1 MNTNR
6 KIDRAKLAALITQ
19 TLNREGIEP
28 DERAYLE
35 GWTAEAFD
43 QATDEELEG
52 LRVRGKQLDEH
63 LSART
68 ARGGEGESQAD
79 HETAPQAV
87 AFPAITYAIASTVK
101 EPSRMS
107 TRPLNKLA
115 DTINKAA
122 PVPQSKIDEFMAE
135 GLEGKALINAIKTAG
150 AILHFGQYPEG
161 AATREIDNIKAS
173 TGAAFD
179 FDFRNGDRTSRTSRA
194 DVLAAAE
201 AKGVA
206 VILWDTYSSGIEAG
220 DEDMTF
226 RAVFPF
232 AETQAIDTH
241 IARCNLIAEQLGF
254 TAPGKPMPVTQGF
267 FVQPRLGHKANAR
280 AVPGVCADQ
289 ILDFSTLPGDE
300 AASQTAQEG
309 HLASITAKAELTP
322 SQIADARAVIAQMR
336 EKGMH
341 LADGSGNW
349 HQVIGALAPYTVGKQ
364 LANEFSEGDPSYSP
378 KDVAKKIKAKL
389 RSGATGIGRLFE
401 IAAEAGIAN
410 PATGRRPSAP
420 DDFAEKMESA
430 DFTAPV
436 GLEAVEYTLDGFLS
450 AGVTYIAGGHG
461 IGKSSLLVPLAS
473 IVAGELPA
481 FEQGI
486 GATLTRKVIY
496 ITEDPG
502 QARHVRYGLKKHN
515 GLTEKGNFCI
525 VQAKRRKADAVGAM
539 MDAAVKAHTITGPNG
554 YPVKPLI
561 IFDTSNA
568 CFDVENENDAAE
580 VGRVMSSLKQS
591 GAPVWIIGHLAKAI
605 ARDDIKAMTG
615 RGSSAWEAD
624 AQGTAFIFA
633 ENEGTD
639 VRYMATKKR
648 RFEPCYIEV
657 KYITK
662 TDHEVV
668 KAPWGQDQIIGFRY
682 GVPERA
688 SPEQR
693 REQAANRQLA
703 QDCAALEEYLRGQ
716 VEPLS
721 KATIENGCGI
731 GRNRARSA
739 LADLIR
745 RGLVTNNNEYLNG
758 TRKDGCRLVVLD
770 FDSPSP

>member
-1 MNTNR
+1 MSTNH
-6 KIDRAKLAALITQ
+6 KIDRTELSERIGQMLAREGLPENAQASLAA
-19 TLNREGIEP
+19 
-28 DERAYLE
+28 
-35 GWTAEAFD
+35 WTADAID
-43 QATDEELEG
+43 QATEEKLEG
-52 LRVRGKQLDEH
+52 LIVWMNQLGEH

-68 ARGGEGESQAD
+68 ARGGDGKNEAD
-79 HETAPQAV
+79 HETAPQAA
-87 AFPAITYAIASTVK
+87 AFPAITYAFAPTVK
-101 EPSRMS
+101 DSSRMS
-107 TRPLNKLA
+107 TWPLNKLA
-115 DTINKAA
+115 DSINDVA
-122 PVPQSKIDEFMAE
+122 PVQQLKIDEFVAE
-135 GLEGKALINAIKTAG
+135 GLEGKALNDAIKTAG

-161 AATREIDNIKAS
+161 AATRWLGNIEAA

-179 FDFRNGDRTSRTSRA
+179 FDFRNGDRTSRA
-194 DVLAAAE
+194 DVVAAAK

-220 DEDMTF
+220 DKDMTF

-232 AETQAIDTH
+232 AEAQAIDTH
-241 IARCNLIAEQLGF
+241 IGRCNLIAEQLGF

-267 FVQPRLGHKANAR
+267 FVQPRLDRKANAL
-280 AVPGVCADQ
+280 AVPGGCVDQ
-289 ILDFSTLPGDE
+289 ILAFSTLPVDE
-300 AASQTAQEG
+300 AASQTTQEG

-322 SQIADARAVIAQMR
+322 SQIADVRAVIAQMR
-336 EKGMH
+336 KKGMH
-341 LADGSGNW
+341 LADGSGTW
-349 HQVIGALAPYTVGKQ
+349 HQVIGALAPYTVGNQ
-364 LANEFSEGDPSYSP
+364 LSNEFSEGDPSYSP

-389 RSGATGIGRLFE
+389 RSGASGIGRLFE

-496 ITEDPG
+496 ITEDSG
-502 QARHVRYGLKKHN
+502 QARRVRYGLKKHN

-539 MDAAVKAHTITGPNG
+539 MEAVVKEHTITGPNG
-554 YPVKPLI
+554 YQVKPLI

-624 AQGTAFIFA
+624 SQGTAFIFA

-668 KAPWGQDQIIGFRY
+668 ITPWGQEQSIGFRY

-693 REQAANRQLA
+693 RQQAANRQLA

-721 KATIENGCGI
+721 KATIENECGI

-745 RGLVTNNNEYLNG
+745 RGLVTNNNEYPNS

-770 FDSPSP
+770 FDSPLP